1 LGPWSAE
8 LLWPPGYRVPLAF
21 ERGYHRESEPNP
33 ARSLQRPIHD
43 ANGSFLMTQMEQAKQ
58 ELFRHR
64 EQP

>member
-1 LGPWSAE
+1 LR
-8 LLWPPGYRVPLAF
+8 PPGYRVPLAL
-21 ERGYHRESEPNP
+21 ERGYHRKFEPNP

-43 ANGSFLMTQMEQAKQ
+43 ANGSFRMTQMEQGIRVKGKQ